1 VSEVVGAGAPGVDSE
16 LPIARLDALSDGV
29 FAIAITLLALELG
42 VEANADQH
50 PLHSILAEWPSYLA
64 FVTSFLTI
72 GVVWMAHSA
81 ITSAL
86 RAADATIYRLN
97 LLVLLFVSFL
107 PFPTKLVAS
116 FSHNDAATRVAVVFY
131 GLALLAL
138 IVALTFFSRF
148 AFEQRGLHKD
158 HIDEQTAAAA
168 VDKRPSYL
176 FYVVAIVIGALFPGV
191 GRALYLGIA
200 LYLTVPAGTI
210 RRLARG

>member
-1 VSEVVGAGAPGVDSE
+1 MAIAVDTE
-16 LPIARLDALSDGV
+16 LPIGRLDGLSDGV
-29 FAIAITLLALELG
+29 FAIAMTLLALELA
-42 VEANADQH
+42 VESNADQH
-50 PLHSILAEWPSYLA
+50 PFHSIIDEWPSYLA

-86 RAADATIYRLN
+86 RAANATIYRLN

-116 FSHNDAATRVAVVFY
+116 FSDSEDATRVAVVFY

-138 IVALTFFSRF
+138 IVALTFFRRY
-148 AFEQRGLHKD
+148 AFEQRQLHKE
-158 HIDEQTAAAA
+158 HIDEAAAAAA
-168 VDKRPSYL
+168 VDQRPSYL
-176 FYVVAIVIGALFPGV
+176 LYAVAIVIGALFPDV

-200 LYLTVPAGTI
+200 LYLAVPVGTI
-210 RRLARG
+210 RRLARA